1 MKLNSAR
8 RKSRKQ
14 NTSNQTFESQGPE
27 GKIRGTAHQI
37 FDKYMILARDATSS
51 GDRVTAESF
60 YQYAEHYYR
69 LIHADNENELTPWY
83 EENRRSSSFP
93 HNEENRQKPYG
104 IDAPSLENNEA
115 LEKVPL
121 SLKENNGREGRENRF
136 ENRRSRHPFSDRM
149 NRHKLE
155 RDNKNI
161 VADQQKTANEVTTT
175 SEDEQPATETFM
187 TVLQ

>member
-8 RKSRKQ
+8 RKGRKQ
-14 NTSNQTFESQGPE
+14 NNSNQTFESQGPE

-51 GDRVTAESF
+51 GDRVTAENF

-69 LIHADNENELTPWY
+69 LIHADNENESGPWY
-83 EENRRSSSFP
+83 EENRRSSSF
-93 HNEENRQKPYG
+93 ENRQKSYNVD
-104 IDAPSLENNEA
+104 ISSAENNETI
-115 LEKVPL
+115 EKAP

-149 NRHKLE
+149 NRHRPE
-155 RDNKNI
+155 RDNKN
-161 VADQQKTANEVTTT
+161 APSDSQRATNDVTTT
-175 SEDEQPATETFM
+175 SEDTQPSTEPFI